1 LLGFTQTKQPE
12 IVPIKAT
19 TSKDNKLLFNLP
31 IKQDFNYVGVKAV
44 NSKSGAI
51 VYYQPVE
58 ITTFKGK
65 ITKAIAT
72 ASEPTN
78 LTWIIGIVLLIL
90 ICVPLFAYRRYQK
103 KLQAYRPVGYD

>member
-1 LLGFTQTKQPE
+1 MVCEKNCGDFTYSAIRSDNISSIIAQLVCTSVSFDLLGFTQTKQPE

-19 TSKDNKLLFNLP
+19 TSKDNKLVFNLP

-72 ASEPTN
+72 AS
-78 LTWIIGIVLLIL
+78 
-90 ICVPLFAYRRYQK
+90 
-103 KLQAYRPVGYD
+103 